1 MRVSPMLA
9 RIEKYCCG
17 GFRRKSAFYGAAG
30 PDLVFDP
37 KNGFI
42 VSAVSCVVFGNC
54 REGIGGTPG
63 GVSNPEGSLRLYH
76 SPNCARNKSN
86 FSKIWCKV
94 PKTPLQS
101 FREAYRS
108 RARGFLPST
117 MRARIERWQQ
127 QDLRCTS
134 AIGAGR
140 LAALPQP
147 PRSWQPSQ
155 ISPE

>member
-9 RIEKYCCG
+9 RIDKCCCG

-37 KNGFI
+37 KNRFI

-63 GVSNPEGSLRLYH
+63 GASNPEGSLRLDH
-76 SPNCARNKSN
+76 ALGRAHNESIFEKSGD
-86 FSKIWCKV
+86 
-94 PKTPLQS
+94 TDAPLQS

-117 MRARIERWQQ
+117 MRARIERWLQ

-134 AIGAGR
+134 AIAATHWGR
-140 LAALPQP
+140 FETVALYPYHLL
-147 PRSWQPSQ
+147 SHSYK
-155 ISPE
+155 